1 MEILMK
7 NWGINRLINFLSVL
21 NIWVKVLNFYFL
33 WFQGRS
39 DSKNF
44 YIKDNNFVS
53 FESFRDRVIWNY
65 NF

>member
-1 MEILMK
+1 MEILKK

-33 WFQGRS
+33 WFQRRS
-39 DSKNF
+39 DSKYF

-53 FESFRDRVIWNY
+53 FESFRYRVIWNY